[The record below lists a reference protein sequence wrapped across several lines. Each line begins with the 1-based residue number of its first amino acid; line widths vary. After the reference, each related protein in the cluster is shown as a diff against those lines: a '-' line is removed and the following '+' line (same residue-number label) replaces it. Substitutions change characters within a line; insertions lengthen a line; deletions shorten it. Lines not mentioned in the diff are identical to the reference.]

1 MLEAL
6 FIGII
11 IGTVGGLVFVIWS
24 AVSGLRKQ
32 RKDGQPGLST
42 GTKLMLGAMGA
53 KLLDNHIEKHKQ
65 ESERKWKETLEWQ
78 DAIRDKEREESGYDH
93 DDWS

>member
-11 IGTVGGLVFVIWS
+11 IGTVGGLIFVIWS
-24 AVSGLRKQ
+24 AVCGHHKR
-32 RKDGQPGLST
+32 RKDDQPGLST

-53 KLLDNHIEKHKQ
+53 KVLDNQVEKHKR
-65 ESERKWKETLEWQ
+65 ESEQRRKELFFWQ
-78 DAIRDKEREESGYDH
+78 DTIRDKEREESGYGH
-93 DDWS
+93 DDWL